1 VATNYPPNSPER
13 SATWQATEFS
23 LKLAPTGC
31 RGGDARR
38 SNISAETTQGA
49 TAAVISARAI
59 DPNSSEQTASWW
71 QSSRGRRRTGLIT
84 AQYPVRNGGKCVA
97 DSTAELHARLFQWG
111 GKRNGMTC
119 GAPGQRRRGLGE
131 LGRAVDQVKW
141 AEKWIRG
148 PNSVLSLFLFF
159 LSIFLFLFFHFL
171 TQVQISRFK
180 QI

>member
-1 VATNYPPNSPER
+1 
-13 SATWQATEFS
+13 
-23 LKLAPTGC
+23 
-31 RGGDARR
+31 
-38 SNISAETTQGA
+38 
-49 TAAVISARAI
+49 
-59 DPNSSEQTASWW
+59 
-71 QSSRGRRRTGLIT
+71 
-84 AQYPVRNGGKCVA
+84 
-97 DSTAELHARLFQWG
+97 
-111 GKRNGMTC
+111 MTC

-141 AEKWIRG
+141 AEKGIRG